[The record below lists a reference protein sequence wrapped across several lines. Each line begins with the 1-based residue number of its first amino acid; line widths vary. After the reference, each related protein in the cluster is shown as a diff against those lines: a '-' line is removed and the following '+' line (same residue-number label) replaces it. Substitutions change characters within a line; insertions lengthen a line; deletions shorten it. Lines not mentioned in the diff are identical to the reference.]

1 MYPNRLSYRRTTE
14 RGIFNLEEVWRMERS
29 AVSPLAR
36 FIPKTGAQE
45 LVRSERMKPYLAFL
59 KAQMS
64 GQDTEPYL
72 AALAALPLEER
83 YVWRVVSALKWA
95 FCDLDTENAIADL
108 RTLSEDGPQESGGT
122 SLIESHSILH
132 VRERADW
139 GGCYGANHA
148 TRAAVRKGIVRAG
161 FGRVAGPCW

>member
-1 MYPNRLSYRRTTE
+1 MTDGKISRVPISE
-14 RGIFNLEEVWRMERS
+14 IHSEE
-29 AVSPLAR
+29 
-36 FIPKTGAQE
+36 GAQD

-83 YVWRVVSALKWA
+83 YVWRVMSALKWA

-108 RTLSEDGPQESGGT
+108 HTLSENDLKKVVEPL
-122 SLIESHSILH
+122 SLRSIQFCLF
-132 VRERADW
+132 VNALIGEDATERIMQ
-139 GGCYGANHA
+139 H
-148 TRAAVRKGIVRAG
+148 AVRCAKESSTPAAG
-161 FGRVAGPCW
+161 E